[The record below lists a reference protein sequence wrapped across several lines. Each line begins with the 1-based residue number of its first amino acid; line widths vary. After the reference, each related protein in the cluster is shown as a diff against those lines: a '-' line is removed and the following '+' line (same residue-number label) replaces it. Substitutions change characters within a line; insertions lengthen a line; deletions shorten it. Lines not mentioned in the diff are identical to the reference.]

1 MKHVTICDGSIE
13 NFKSFHK
20 KTKLIFDTES
30 KKLGFNLITGINLV
44 EPRLGANGVGKS
56 SLWDAVCYCLF
67 GTGIKTSRASELLS
81 IDKKRL
87 AIELNICV
95 DGEFHLINRSYPPN
109 KIYIDGVES
118 EQQDIDNLID
128 ITKQQFLNSVIFGQ
142 AVPLFIDLS
151 VPARGDLLDELL
163 QLELWMEASDK
174 ASAIANVRN
183 LDLSKVKL
191 SISKIEGQISSL
203 KEIDLDEEENNWNT
217 KHESE
222 ISELLNEFEE
232 QEIKFNKKSKELS
245 KLKELK
251 YPDINNIDFDIGV
264 LEKATTKNNGDIAVF
279 NANMLN
285 LKDEITFYTENTDC
299 KLCGQQISPEFA
311 KGIVDKNKKLLNDME
326 FEVKELQHKIKAN
339 REEIQNLKLKRE
351 DIITKYNAKNGIFI
365 ELKTQVLALENSL
378 NRIEKDLN
386 KKSEETNPYTIQKDK
401 NKERVS
407 ALTKELFT
415 VSKEK
420 RNIEKVIE
428 TAEFWKQEFKQVRLY
443 CLKKVL
449 RELEIETMNAANEL
463 GLVGWDIHYT
473 TETETKSGT
482 TKFGVQILIK
492 SVLNN
497 INFSSLSGGESQRVR
512 LCVALG
518 LASLIERWAG
528 VKFNLQVWDEPSAW
542 LSQEGIEDLLQC
554 LNNLCETRQKSLYIC
569 DHRALIYSGFT
580 DIITLQK
587 TERGT
592 EILQ

>member
-1 MKHVTICDGSIE
+1 MKYITLCDGSIE

-20 KTKLIFDTES
+20 HTRLVFDS
-30 KKLGFNLITGINLV
+30 QNKKLGFNLITGVNLV

-67 GTGIKTSRASELLS
+67 GTGVKTSRASELLS

-87 AIELNICV
+87 AVELNICV
-95 DGEFHLINRSYPPN
+95 DGEFHIINRCYPPN
-109 KIYIDGVES
+109 KIYIDGIES

-128 ITKQQFLNSVIFGQ
+128 LTKQQFLNSVIFGQ

-174 ASAIANVRN
+174 AYAVANARN

-232 QEIKFNKKSKELS
+232 QEIKFNEKSEELG
-245 KLKELK
+245 KLSELK
-251 YPDINNIDFDIGV
+251 YPDISNIDFDIRV
-264 LEKATTKNNGDIAVF
+264 LEKATTKYNGDIAVF
-279 NANMLN
+279 NANILN

-311 KGIVDKNKKLLNDME
+311 KGIVDKNKVLIKAIE
-326 FEVKELQHKIKAN
+326 FEVKELQYKIKDN
-339 REEIQNLKLKRE
+339 REEIQSLKLKKE
-351 DIITKYNAKNGIFI
+351 DIITKYNAKNGVFI
-365 ELKTQVLALENSL
+365 ELKAQVSALENSL

-386 KKSEETNPYTIQKDK
+386 KKSEETNPYTTQKDK
-401 NKERVS
+401 NKERIS

-463 GLVGWDIHYT
+463 GLVGWDIYYT

-512 LCVALG
+512 LCIALG
-518 LASLIERWAG
+518 LASLIERWTG

>member
-1 MKHVTICDGSIE
+1 MKHVTLCDGSIE

-20 KTKLIFDTES
+20 KTKLVFDSQS
-30 KKLGFNLITGINLV
+30 KKLGFNLITGTNLV

-109 KIYIDGVES
+109 KIYIDEVES

-142 AVPLFIDLS
+142 SVPLFIDLS

-174 ASAIANVRN
+174 ASAVANARN

-203 KEIDLDEEENNWNT
+203 KEIDLDEEENNWDT

-251 YPDINNIDFDIGV
+251 YPDVGNIDFDIGV
-264 LEKATTKNNGDIAVF
+264 LEKATTKNNVDIAVF
-279 NANMLN
+279 NANIIN

-311 KGIVDKNKKLLNDME
+311 KGIVDKNKKLFNDME
-326 FEVKELQHKIKAN
+326 FELKELQHKIKAN

-351 DIITKYNAKNGIFI
+351 DIITKYNAKNGVFI
-365 ELKTQVLALENSL
+365 ELKAQVSALENSL

-386 KKSEETNPYTIQKDK
+386 KKSEETNPYTTQKDK
-401 NKERVS
+401 NKERIS

-518 LASLIERWAG
+518 LASLIERWTG